1 MQKLCP
7 AHFQFN
13 FLAARA
19 RDRFPA
25 RRAAAANVFLPCNPA
40 AFVYCSRMDR
50 RSSARKDGPA
60 PRRAGSDAM
69 ASRNA
74 HARALVTWTAQRMK
88 TSLSDV
94 KGPSRLRSLSR
105 VRALA
110 GYLGREVAD
119 VPIARVAREVNRDP
133 STLWR
138 DVEWLEGEMKRE
150 RDVRADVGRISA
162 ACAAWLKNGSPRR

>member
-1 MQKLCP
+1 
-7 AHFQFN
+7 
-13 FLAARA
+13 
-19 RDRFPA
+19 
-25 RRAAAANVFLPCNPA
+25 
-40 AFVYCSRMDR
+40 
-50 RSSARKDGPA
+50 
-60 PRRAGSDAM
+60 M

-88 TSLSDV
+88 ASLSDV

-105 VRALA
+105 VRAVA
-110 GYLGREVAD
+110 GYLGREVAA

-150 RDVRADVGRISA
+150 REVKAEVGRISA
-162 ACAAWLKNGSPRR
+162 ACAGWLKSSGSSPRR